1 MHIFFSF
8 APINTFKE
16 SLLLSFTIGLSKLS
30 RAGESARAFG
40 KGTGSLLWGVRA
52 HLWAQLSP
60 WSSLG
65 MNSELVS
72 MCTVAAEFLYSS
84 SLPSLGEEMI
94 QRTLGQ
100 SVSSEG
106 ILPTVISALKSAS
119 CFLPNSISSNSISS
133 VSISFSRPLE
143 ETVMTPNRPVES
155 QNDRVEN
162 NPRSHSR
169 SNPCFKD
176 EQPNGP

>member
-1 MHIFFSF
+1 MHIFFF

-16 SLLLSFTIGLSKLS
+16 SLLLSFTIGLSKVS
-30 RAGESARAFG
+30 RQRSQPEPLGKAQAAFFEGSAL
-40 KGTGSLLWGVRA
+40 T
-52 HLWAQLSP
+52 LWAWLSP

-72 MCTVAAEFLYSS
+72 MCTVTAEFLYSS

-106 ILPTVISALKSAS
+106 ILPIVTWALKSAS
-119 CFLPNSISSNSISS
+119 CFLPNSISSISIL
-133 VSISFSRPLE
+133 FSRPLE
-143 ETVMTPNRPVES
+143 ETVITPNRPVES
-155 QNDRVEN
+155 QNVRVKN
-162 NPRSHSR
+162 NAWSNSHST
-169 SNPCFKD
+169 PCFKD
-176 EQPNGP
+176 EEPDHP